1 MRSYGARVIVTE
13 IDPICALQ
21 AAMEGFEVTTLKDAL
36 KEGNIYVTT
45 TGNRDI
51 ITAEDMANMN
61 DEAIVCNIGHFDNE
75 IQVERLENWE
85 GIKKLNIKPQVDHVI
100 FPTGRRIIVLAQGRL
115 VNLGCA
121 TGHPSFVMSSSFT
134 NQVLAQMEL
143 WQNGANYQKN
153 VYVLPKHL
161 DEKVA
166 RLHIGKLGVKLTE
179 LTDEQAE
186 AIAAARAE
194 LAANPEWEPFV
205 QMQRQHLLDLRDRAL
220 DNMSGVARDTLR
232 NHPEGSEASGS
243 GEHQADAGSDAYDR
257 DFALS
262 LLSKEQDGLYEIE
275 QALARIDNG
284 TYGICEMSY
293 KVIPILRLEAIPFAR
308 LTVECQAQWE
318 KEKGQNARF
327 RPRVAL
333 GFAGGQNDVD
343 LSVSL
348 DDDEE

>member
-1 MRSYGARVIVTE
+1 MPTPKKTDSKTASKEAAAPKKKCCRKKKAAETE
-13 IDPICALQ
+13 QSAK
-21 AAMEGFEVTTLKDAL
+21 AAAP
-36 KEGNIYVTT
+36 
-45 TGNRDI
+45 
-51 ITAEDMANMN
+51 AAAP
-61 DEAIVCNIGHFDNE
+61 EAPVKKTVRKAAPRKADSAPAAPSPSRNE
-75 IQVERLENWE
+75 
-85 GIKKLNIKPQVDHVI
+85 
-100 FPTGRRIIVLAQGRL
+100 F
-115 VNLGCA
+115 
-121 TGHPSFVMSSSFT
+121 
-134 NQVLAQMEL
+134 
-143 WQNGANYQKN
+143 
-153 VYVLPKHL
+153 
-161 DEKVA
+161 
-166 RLHIGKLGVKLTE
+166 
-179 LTDEQAE
+179 TDEQTE
-186 AIAAARAE
+186 AIAAAKAE
-194 LAANPEWEPFV
+194 LAANPEWEHFV
-205 QMQRQHLLDLRDRAL
+205 DKQRQHLLDLRDKSL
-220 DNMSGVARDTLR
+220 DSMSGVARDTLR

-293 KVIPILRLEAIPFAR
+293 KVIPIPRLEAIPFAR

-318 KEKGQNARF
+318 KEKGQTARF

>member
-1 MRSYGARVIVTE
+1 MPTPKKTESKAAAKKAPAPKKKTCGKTACKTPVEQEAPAKKKKAAEPKKAAR
-13 IDPICALQ
+13 PAKK
-21 AAMEGFEVTTLKDAL
+21 AASPAAAVEKKPEPKTTRKAPAR
-36 KEGNIYVTT
+36 KAAASPAPAPVP
-45 TGNRDI
+45 
-51 ITAEDMANMN
+51 A
-61 DEAIVCNIGHFDNE
+61 
-75 IQVERLENWE
+75 
-85 GIKKLNIKPQVDHVI
+85 
-100 FPTGRRIIVLAQGRL
+100 
-115 VNLGCA
+115 
-121 TGHPSFVMSSSFT
+121 
-134 NQVLAQMEL
+134 
-143 WQNGANYQKN
+143 KN
-153 VYVLPKHL
+153 
-161 DEKVA
+161 
-166 RLHIGKLGVKLTE
+166 E
-179 LTDEQAE
+179 LTDEQTE
-186 AIAAARAE
+186 AIAAAKAQ
-194 LAANPEWEPFV
+194 LAADPEWEPFV
-205 QMQRQHLLDLRDRAL
+205 LMQRQHLMDLRDRAL

>member
-1 MRSYGARVIVTE
+1 MPTPKKTNSKTVAKEVPASKKKTCGKSDCKTAVDLEAPAKKKCCRKKASEPEKAAKPAKEAAAAAAEMEKKPAPKTARKAPV
-13 IDPICALQ
+13 
-21 AAMEGFEVTTLKDAL
+21 K
-36 KEGNIYVTT
+36 K
-45 TGNRDI
+45 
-51 ITAEDMANMN
+51 TAPAPV
-61 DEAIVCNIGHFDNE
+61 APV
-75 IQVERLENWE
+75 
-85 GIKKLNIKPQVDHVI
+85 PA
-100 FPTGRRIIVLAQGRL
+100 PA
-115 VNLGCA
+115 
-121 TGHPSFVMSSSFT
+121 
-134 NQVLAQMEL
+134 
-143 WQNGANYQKN
+143 KN
-153 VYVLPKHL
+153 
-161 DEKVA
+161 
-166 RLHIGKLGVKLTE
+166 E

-205 QMQRQHLLDLRDRAL
+205 QMQRQHLLDLRDR
-220 DNMSGVARDTLR
+220 
-232 NHPEGSEASGS
+232 
-243 GEHQADAGSDAYDR
+243 AYDR

>member
-1 MRSYGARVIVTE
+1 MPTSKKTDSKTVAKEASAPKKKSCGKSSCKTAVEQEAPAKKKCCRTKAAEPEKAAKGTAAAVKRAEQKPARKA
-13 IDPICALQ
+13 PAKK
-21 AAMEGFEVTTLKDAL
+21 AAPA
-36 KEGNIYVTT
+36 
-45 TGNRDI
+45 
-51 ITAEDMANMN
+51 
-61 DEAIVCNIGHFDNE
+61 
-75 IQVERLENWE
+75 
-85 GIKKLNIKPQVDHVI
+85 
-100 FPTGRRIIVLAQGRL
+100 
-115 VNLGCA
+115 
-121 TGHPSFVMSSSFT
+121 PSASAS
-134 NQVLAQMEL
+134 A
-143 WQNGANYQKN
+143 
-153 VYVLPKHL
+153 P
-161 DEKVA
+161 A
-166 RLHIGKLGVKLTE
+166 RNE
-179 LTDEQAE
+179 LTDEQSE

-205 QMQRQHLLDLRDRAL
+205 QMQRQHLMDLRDRAL
-220 DNMSGVARDTLR
+220 DNMTGVARDTLR

>member
-1 MRSYGARVIVTE
+1 MPTPKKTE
-13 IDPICALQ
+13 SK
-21 AAMEGFEVTTLKDAL
+21 AAAKKAPAPKKKTCGK
-36 KEGNIYVTT
+36 
-45 TGNRDI
+45 
-51 ITAEDMANMN
+51 TACKTPVEQ
-61 DEAIVCNIGHFDNE
+61 EAPA
-75 IQVERLENWE
+75 
-85 GIKKLNIKPQVDHVI
+85 KKK
-100 FPTGRRIIVLAQGRL
+100 
-115 VNLGCA
+115 
-121 TGHPSFVMSSSFT
+121 
-134 NQVLAQMEL
+134 
-143 WQNGANYQKN
+143 
-153 VYVLPKHL
+153 
-161 DEKVA
+161 KVA
-166 RLHIGKLGVKLTE
+166 EPKKAARPAKKAASPAAAVEKKPEPKTARKTPVRKAAASPAPAPAPAKNE
-179 LTDEQAE
+179 LTDEQTE
-186 AIAAARAE
+186 AIAAAKAQ
-194 LAANPEWEPFV
+194 LAADPEWEPFV
-205 QMQRQHLLDLRDRAL
+205 LMQRQHLMDLRDRAL

>member
-1 MRSYGARVIVTE
+1 MPTPKKTNSKTVAKEVPASKKKTCGKSDCKTAVDLEAPAKKKCCRKKASE
-13 IDPICALQ
+13 PEK
-21 AAMEGFEVTTLKDAL
+21 AAKPA
-36 KEGNIYVTT
+36 KEAAAAPAPV
-45 TGNRDI
+45 
-51 ITAEDMANMN
+51 APVPAP
-61 DEAIVCNIGHFDNE
+61 A
-75 IQVERLENWE
+75 
-85 GIKKLNIKPQVDHVI
+85 
-100 FPTGRRIIVLAQGRL
+100 
-115 VNLGCA
+115 
-121 TGHPSFVMSSSFT
+121 
-134 NQVLAQMEL
+134 
-143 WQNGANYQKN
+143 KN
-153 VYVLPKHL
+153 
-161 DEKVA
+161 
-166 RLHIGKLGVKLTE
+166 E

>member
-1 MRSYGARVIVTE
+1 MPTPKKTESKAAAKKAPAPKKKTCGKTACKTPVEQEAPAKEKKAAEPKKAVKPARK
-13 IDPICALQ
+13 
-21 AAMEGFEVTTLKDAL
+21 AASPAAAVEKKPEPK
-36 KEGNIYVTT
+36 
-45 TGNRDI
+45 
-51 ITAEDMANMN
+51 TA
-61 DEAIVCNIGHFDNE
+61 
-75 IQVERLENWE
+75 
-85 GIKKLNIKPQVDHVI
+85 KKAPARKAAASPAA
-100 FPTGRRIIVLAQGRL
+100 PAP
-115 VNLGCA
+115 A
-121 TGHPSFVMSSSFT
+121 PSR
-134 NQVLAQMEL
+134 N
-143 WQNGANYQKN
+143 
-153 VYVLPKHL
+153 
-161 DEKVA
+161 
-166 RLHIGKLGVKLTE
+166 E
-179 LTDEQAE
+179 LTDEQTE
-186 AIAAARAE
+186 AIAAAKAE

-205 QMQRQHLLDLRDRAL
+205 LMQRQHLMDLRDRAL

>member
-1 MRSYGARVIVTE
+1 MPTPKKTESKTVAKEAPASKKKISGKTASKTPVEQEAPAKKKKAAEPKKAAKPAKKAAAAVEKKPEPKTAKKTPARK
-13 IDPICALQ
+13 
-21 AAMEGFEVTTLKDAL
+21 AAASP
-36 KEGNIYVTT
+36 
-45 TGNRDI
+45 
-51 ITAEDMANMN
+51 AAP
-61 DEAIVCNIGHFDNE
+61 ASA
-75 IQVERLENWE
+75 
-85 GIKKLNIKPQVDHVI
+85 P
-100 FPTGRRIIVLAQGRL
+100 
-115 VNLGCA
+115 
-121 TGHPSFVMSSSFT
+121 
-134 NQVLAQMEL
+134 
-143 WQNGANYQKN
+143 
-153 VYVLPKHL
+153 
-161 DEKVA
+161 A
-166 RLHIGKLGVKLTE
+166 RNE
-179 LTDEQAE
+179 LTDEQTE
-186 AIAAARAE
+186 AIAAAKAQ
-194 LAANPEWEPFV
+194 LAADPEWEPFV
-205 QMQRQHLLDLRDRAL
+205 QMQRQHLMDLRDKAL

-275 QALARIDNG
+275 QALARIENG

>member
-1 MRSYGARVIVTE
+1 MPTPKKTDSKTASKE
-13 IDPICALQ
+13 
-21 AAMEGFEVTTLKDAL
+21 AAAPKKKCCRKKKDAEPE
-36 KEGNIYVTT
+36 KSAK
-45 TGNRDI
+45 
-51 ITAEDMANMN
+51 TATPAP
-61 DEAIVCNIGHFDNE
+61 AVASPP
-75 IQVERLENWE
+75 
-85 GIKKLNIKPQVDHVI
+85 KKAVKKAPVKKAD
-100 FPTGRRIIVLAQGRL
+100 PAP
-115 VNLGCA
+115 A
-121 TGHPSFVMSSSFT
+121 P
-134 NQVLAQMEL
+134 
-143 WQNGANYQKN
+143 
-153 VYVLPKHL
+153 
-161 DEKVA
+161 A
-166 RLHIGKLGVKLTE
+166 RKE
-179 LTDEQAE
+179 LTDEQTE
-186 AIAAARAE
+186 AMAAAKAE
-194 LAANPEWEPFV
+194 RAANPEWEHFV
-205 QMQRQHLLDLRDRAL
+205 KMQRQHLLDLRDKSL
-220 DNMSGVARDTLR
+220 DSMNGVARDTLR

-293 KVIPILRLEAIPFAR
+293 KVIPIPRLEAIPFAR

>member
-1 MRSYGARVIVTE
+1 MPTPKKTESKAAAKKAPAPKKKTCGKTACKTPVEQEAPTKKKKAAEPKKAVKPAKKTASPAAAVEKKPAPKTAKKAPARK
-13 IDPICALQ
+13 
-21 AAMEGFEVTTLKDAL
+21 AAASP
-36 KEGNIYVTT
+36 
-45 TGNRDI
+45 
-51 ITAEDMANMN
+51 AAP
-61 DEAIVCNIGHFDNE
+61 A
-75 IQVERLENWE
+75 
-85 GIKKLNIKPQVDHVI
+85 P
-100 FPTGRRIIVLAQGRL
+100 A
-115 VNLGCA
+115 
-121 TGHPSFVMSSSFT
+121 PSR
-134 NQVLAQMEL
+134 N
-143 WQNGANYQKN
+143 
-153 VYVLPKHL
+153 
-161 DEKVA
+161 
-166 RLHIGKLGVKLTE
+166 E
-179 LTDEQAE
+179 LTDEQTE
-186 AIAAARAE
+186 AIAAAKAQ
-194 LAANPEWEPFV
+194 LAADPEWEPFV
-205 QMQRQHLLDLRDRAL
+205 LMQRQHLMDLRDRAL

>member
-1 MRSYGARVIVTE
+1 MPTPKKTDSKTVAKEAPAPKKKTCGKSARKAPARKTASS
-13 IDPICALQ
+13 P
-21 AAMEGFEVTTLKDAL
+21 AAPAP
-36 KEGNIYVTT
+36 
-45 TGNRDI
+45 
-51 ITAEDMANMN
+51 AA
-61 DEAIVCNIGHFDNE
+61 A
-75 IQVERLENWE
+75 
-85 GIKKLNIKPQVDHVI
+85 
-100 FPTGRRIIVLAQGRL
+100 
-115 VNLGCA
+115 
-121 TGHPSFVMSSSFT
+121 
-134 NQVLAQMEL
+134 
-143 WQNGANYQKN
+143 KN
-153 VYVLPKHL
+153 
-161 DEKVA
+161 
-166 RLHIGKLGVKLTE
+166 E
-179 LTDEQAE
+179 LTDEQTE
-186 AIAAARAE
+186 AIAAAKAE

-205 QMQRQHLLDLRDRAL
+205 QMQRQHLMDLRDRAL

>member
-1 MRSYGARVIVTE
+1 MPTPKKTDSKTKAKEAPAPKKKSCKKAACGTAAEQEAAAGKKCCRKKSAE
-13 IDPICALQ
+13 PEQ
-21 AAMEGFEVTTLKDAL
+21 AAKADAPAPAP
-36 KEGNIYVTT
+36 
-45 TGNRDI
+45 
-51 ITAEDMANMN
+51 AEKAP
-61 DEAIVCNIGHFDNE
+61 V
-75 IQVERLENWE
+75 
-85 GIKKLNIKPQVDHVI
+85 KKTVRKAPAKKA
-100 FPTGRRIIVLAQGRL
+100 PA
-115 VNLGCA
+115 A
-121 TGHPSFVMSSSFT
+121 P
-134 NQVLAQMEL
+134 AEP
-143 WQNGANYQKN
+143 AA
-153 VYVLPKHL
+153 
-161 DEKVA
+161 A
-166 RLHIGKLGVKLTE
+166 RNE
-179 LTDEQAE
+179 LTDEQTE
-186 AIAAARAE
+186 AVAAAKAQ
-194 LAANPEWEPFV
+194 LAANPDWEPFV
-205 QMQRQHLLDLRDRAL
+205 KMQRQHLLDLRDKAL
-220 DNMSGVARDTLR
+220 DSMSGVARDTLR

>member
-1 MRSYGARVIVTE
+1 MPTPKKTNSKTVAKEVPASKKKTCGKSDCKTAV
-13 IDPICALQ
+13 DLQ
-21 AAMEGFEVTTLKDAL
+21 APAKKKCCRKKASEPEKAAKPAKKAAAAAAEMEKKPAP
-36 KEGNIYVTT
+36 K
-45 TGNRDI
+45 
-51 ITAEDMANMN
+51 TAGKAP
-61 DEAIVCNIGHFDNE
+61 V
-75 IQVERLENWE
+75 
-85 GIKKLNIKPQVDHVI
+85 KKAAPAPVAPV
-100 FPTGRRIIVLAQGRL
+100 PAP
-115 VNLGCA
+115 A
-121 TGHPSFVMSSSFT
+121 
-134 NQVLAQMEL
+134 
-143 WQNGANYQKN
+143 KN
-153 VYVLPKHL
+153 
-161 DEKVA
+161 
-166 RLHIGKLGVKLTE
+166 E